1 MNKKSLIIMEI
12 KFKPGLIL
20 SAILNRKSLILK
32 DMPQVKTV
40 VL

>member
-20 SAILNRKSLILK
+20 SAILYRKSLILK